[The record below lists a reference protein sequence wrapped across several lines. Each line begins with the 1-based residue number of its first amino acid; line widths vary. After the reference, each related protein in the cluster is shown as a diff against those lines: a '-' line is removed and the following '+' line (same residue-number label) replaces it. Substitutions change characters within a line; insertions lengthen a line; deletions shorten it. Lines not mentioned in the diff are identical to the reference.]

1 MTLFVA
7 SWGANDEVRARTVE
21 TLREHVRDFPE
32 APGHQVR
39 ETDWAGPVHIAWLSG
54 DGPVTAEAHTPGRVS
69 LVDGVA
75 ISGAGDSVITAAA
88 LAAKPPGELCRDPE
102 LDGQFAIVDATSE
115 TLDIAVDTLGLCL
128 LHWCRTPDGWFV
140 SNRVEPLARIAG
152 KHAIDRDAA
161 TVFLS
166 VGWVTGERTLVEGVK
181 TVPGGAH
188 WSWRPGA
195 DPVFAKPRD
204 PLRIIGMP
212 RTPVDIPALRDDL
225 VARCAAVGDW
235 LGGVESGLTSGLDS
249 RLLFM
254 ILRAADV
261 NTVYITGG
269 APDSPDVQVSQ
280 RIADTYGIDRRYIPP
295 FSEDE
300 IRKNWHSI
308 SRQLLAQNDGM
319 VSLWQASD
327 LMRPPVAAPVSLW
340 GVGGAIGRSFYGMPR
355 DLLEFRRGALRR
367 RFVDKQANDGDG
379 LLTMDGTANVRRQ
392 LGTFA
397 DRALADG
404 AAPDTLSDAFLTLEL
419 IGRWAAPNAHKIHP
433 VPVFAPL
440 STRPWLRAAF
450 SMSPVRRYSEPLHH
464 SLFQLLAP
472 GEDIANHPSGKWR
485 SQLPYLNLFH
495 GHARQKVLQNAGRDP
510 MGFRARILEDVRHE
524 VAARCL
530 DRKSSPLWDVVSRP
544 AFETAMSDKVDP
556 GQRAPMARSLYAAIT
571 LFEYEA
577 LRKGSFDDMVSPV
590 GP

>member
-1 MTLFVA
+1 MTLFLA
-7 SWGANDEVRARTVE
+7 SWGANDEIRARALE
-21 TLREHVRDFPE
+21 TLREY
-32 APGHQVR
+32 VR
-39 ETDWAGPVHIAWLSG
+39 EFPGTPGRGLRETEWTGPVHVAWVSG
-54 DGPVTAEAHTPGRVS
+54 DGPATAEESTADRLS

-75 ISGAGDSVITAAA
+75 IGASGDSVVTAAA
-88 LAAKPPGELCRDPE
+88 VASGPPGELCRDPE
-102 LDGQFAIVDATSE
+102 LDGQFAILDATRS

-140 SNRVEPLARIAG
+140 SNRVEPLARLAG
-152 KHAIDRDAA
+152 KTAIDEDAA
-161 TVFLS
+161 TAFLS
-166 VGWVTGERTLVEGVK
+166 VGWVTGERTLVAGVR

-188 WSWRPGA
+188 WSWRPEEE
-195 DPVFAKPRD
+195 PVFAKPRD

-212 RTPVDIPALRDDL
+212 RASVDIPALRDDL

-254 ILRAADV
+254 VLRAADV

-269 APDSPDVQVSQ
+269 APDSPDVRVSRQ
-280 RIADTYGIDRRYIPP
+280 IADTYGIDRRYIPP
-295 FSEDE
+295 LPEDE
-300 IRKNWHSI
+300 IRANWHRI

-367 RFVDKQANDGDG
+367 RFVDKQAKDADG
-379 LLTMDGTANVRRQ
+379 LLTAEGTATIRRR
-392 LGTFA
+392 LRGFA
-397 DRALADG
+397 DDVLAG
-404 AAPDTLSDAFLTLEL
+404 GTPPGVLSDAFLTLEL

-450 SMSPVRRYSEPLHH
+450 SMSPVRRYSEPLHYR
-464 SLFQLLAP
+464 LFQLLAP
-472 GEDIANHPSGKWR
+472 GEDIANHPSGQWR
-485 SQLPYLNLFH
+485 SQLPYLNLCH
-495 GHARQKVLQNAGRDP
+495 GYARQKVLQNSGRDP
-510 MGFRARILEDVRHE
+510 LGFRARILEDVRRD

-530 DRKSSPLWDVVSRP
+530 DRKSSSLWNVVSRP
-544 AFETAMSDKVDP
+544 VFEAVMSDRTGP
-556 GQRAPMARSLYAAIT
+556 ERRAPMARSLYAAIT

-577 LRKGSFDDMVSPV
+577 LRTGSFDDVASPV